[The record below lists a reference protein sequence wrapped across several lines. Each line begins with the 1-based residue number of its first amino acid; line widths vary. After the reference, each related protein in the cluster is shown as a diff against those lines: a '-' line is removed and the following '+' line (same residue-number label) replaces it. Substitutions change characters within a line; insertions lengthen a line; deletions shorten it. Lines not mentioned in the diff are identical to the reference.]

1 MTGTCITAHE
11 KFVKLRKR
19 LDQLGYKQPLGLD
32 SLPLVER
39 LFCDLIWTTESL
51 RKIQSE
57 LSSQTKIRS
66 TVEDYIA
73 PYKADN
79 GRLIRENNELHHN
92 LMIIRQNYEE
102 KIQGLKGECRRLEN
116 DNEDMKYFNSQCLH
130 KIEIYEQKTKRM
142 VEQILYLQEKNFQA
156 VVYTPDGS
164 KKQLPFRRQRMDID
178 SLAPPSTEAKRIN
191 DTKNYCCSI
200 AQIWAKNSGKD
211 IPKTCNL
218 LEIATRRCEELE
230 KQIHNLEEEIQ
241 LNEKKVENF
250 RQQILL
256 RDSEIERLRNILE
269 IGRSLDNLMN
279 VSNEKQSDQLIN
291 QLQIHVD
298 LLQCRN
304 AELEA
309 YNIEL
314 VNRQIHNKQSIM
326 NLVNKECQTSPC
338 QNSIQLDNSCQIN
351 SIDELS
357 CVNYQISMK
366 LFKKEICDLIEKFE
380 NNRQCLTQSSQSII
394 TKSCDF
400 THELSKCILSSSSH
414 SKQSTCDGNEIR
426 KSMEKHLNT
435 IKVEWNYFYSQLEL
449 LTDNLRCLSGYFHKN
464 GFVTGE
470 NKVSLDELKDT
481 TEHINTMKH
490 FYEPQLRRSR
500 SAEVHK
506 DEKWDCKH
514 SLNDEMKFLRQER
527 DDLASLLNHFEQQLY
542 DIQGNVR
549 VLTHERD
556 MLTQVLSKTKLDL
569 SEAKKCFLGE
579 FNQQAKSMHNSTLF
593 TNHSQLFLLNWNKK
607 LEAEH
612 TQTVQSLHLITT
624 ERDSL
629 CEQLHTVT
637 SQYVNDK
644 AYYLQCLDNSKQEL
658 DTVKQREHSLEQ
670 RVTELTKLFVDTE
683 SERDKLIEKV
693 NCLEKH
699 HHSTTDEIIN
709 MERKLQIVQNQLEKV
724 QKDYEKSCTECTE
737 LHNTLR
743 QLDQEKDHIQMCLDE
758 RTERCITLERQL
770 LACDRQIKDLKNNI
784 NASEKR
790 IVRLIESVNERETEN
805 HQLLERLSKS
815 ECDLKS
821 TSENQDLLTR
831 EIEKAK
837 AEIDK
842 LVNETQRL
850 QTEIDSS
857 HEKQSELMRCIEDSD
872 KELKNLR
879 DVCTCKEKER
889 IELLQ
894 EYRTVTL
901 QLNEKTTLINRLD
914 NQLNDL
920 TQLYSV
926 QDKELSDLREES
938 HQLKKECCDYAQ
950 VVHSL
955 EVQCSLLKRTSSDSE
970 ERIKRLQLDNEEMRQ
985 DLTNTRSLCDR
996 LERQGNSFQQQY
1008 TISNLEVNQLR
1019 AKLYE
1024 AERELTDLR
1033 KQVDH
1038 EHEAMRSFEFVLGSS
1053 REAEHAAQL
1062 ELKEYR
1068 NEVSTLRE
1076 LLSTKE
1082 VKLLES
1088 NNEMKKLNKQLL
1100 SLQKQLNIY
1109 SSTDTLYKSS
1119 NRCSPQKSSKS
1130 FCTNILVISEN
1141 NFDSNIDSLPS
1152 PTSSVELPIDYSI
1165 IEPVSSPI
1173 PCST

>member
-211 IPKTCNL
+211 IPK
-218 LEIATRRCEELE
+218 
-230 KQIHNLEEEIQ
+230 
-241 LNEKKVENF
+241 
-250 RQQILL
+250 ILL

-770 LACDRQIKDLKNNI
+770 LACDRQIKDLK
-784 NASEKR
+784 
-790 IVRLIESVNERETEN
+790 
-805 HQLLERLSKS
+805 
-815 ECDLKS
+815 
-821 TSENQDLLTR
+821 
-831 EIEKAK
+831 

>member
-250 RQQILL
+250 RQQ
-256 RDSEIERLRNILE
+256 
-269 IGRSLDNLMN
+269 
-279 VSNEKQSDQLIN
+279 
-291 QLQIHVD
+291 
-298 LLQCRN
+298 
-304 AELEA
+304 
-309 YNIEL
+309 
-314 VNRQIHNKQSIM
+314 
-326 NLVNKECQTSPC
+326 
-338 QNSIQLDNSCQIN
+338 
-351 SIDELS
+351 
-357 CVNYQISMK
+357 
-366 LFKKEICDLIEKFE
+366 KEICDLIEKFE